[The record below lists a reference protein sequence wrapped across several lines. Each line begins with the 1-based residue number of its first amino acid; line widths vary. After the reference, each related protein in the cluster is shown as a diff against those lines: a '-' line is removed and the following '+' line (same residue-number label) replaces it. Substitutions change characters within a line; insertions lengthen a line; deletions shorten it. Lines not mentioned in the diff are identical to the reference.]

1 MTQYIVDLNPATPD
15 STDLI
20 ADGDNELRNL
30 KQILR
35 NSFSKVAGEVSA
47 SSSDLNKL
55 AAFVGNVVTDAED
68 TITGTHHFQNTV
80 NLNGDISVSG
90 AAVFKGTAQ
99 FGADVTVSATL
110 VSLSWIKGQN
120 AGFGATVSFSASPRV
135 PTPTDNNH
143 VTSKGYVDAA
153 VVGGGDPTT
162 VDIREYKNARLKLF
176 FYGQN

>member
-1 MTQYIVDLNPATPD
+1 MTRYVVDINTATPD

-20 ADGDNELRNL
+20 ADGDNEIRQL
-30 KQILR
+30 KTDLK
-35 NSFSKVAGEVSA
+35 NSFPKIAGEVSA

-68 TITGTHHFQNTV
+68 TITGTHHFQTTV

-120 AGFGATVSFSASPRV
+120 AGFGATVSFSAAARG

-143 VTSKGYVDAA
+143 YATKGYTDAA
-153 VVGGGDPTT
+153 VTGGGDPTA
-162 VDIREYKNARLKLF
+162 VDVREFKNARLKLF